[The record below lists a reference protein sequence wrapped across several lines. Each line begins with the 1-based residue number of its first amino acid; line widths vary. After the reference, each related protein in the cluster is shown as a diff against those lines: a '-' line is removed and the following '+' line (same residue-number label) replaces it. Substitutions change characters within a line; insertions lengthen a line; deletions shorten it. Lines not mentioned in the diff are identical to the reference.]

1 MRPRSASLLLLLL
14 TTWLLA
20 PAQDP
25 RSNEPKQRAKAA
37 RELGK
42 QGSQSIPQLRALLT
56 DPILDVRLEAV
67 KSIVEIGTQ
76 QSLDPL
82 VQATRD
88 ADAEVQIRAT
98 DGLVNFYLPGYVKT
112 GLTASIKRV
121 GSAIKG
127 KFTDTNDIVI
137 ATYIQVRPDVIEA
150 LGKLLR
156 GGDSPEA
163 RANAARAI
171 GILRGRAAVP
181 DLIEALRSKQ
191 DLTLY
196 ESLIALQK
204 IRDPASAKRITF
216 LLRDP
221 DEKVQVAALETAGL
235 LGNRE
240 ALPDLR
246 EALDRAHSNH
256 VRRAALTAIA
266 MLPEEANRQLYAKY
280 LQDRDDGLRGAAAE
294 GYARL
299 KNAGDLPLLETAFNE
314 ERKLSPRLSQAFALV
329 MLGKTELTE
338 FSPLQYLVNTLN
350 SSARRGESRALLIE
364 VARRKDVRASLEKF
378 LPRGTREEKL
388 YLAQILAVSGDK
400 DTLPALEG
408 LSNDTDTEVAQEAMR
423 AMRTLKARLP

>member
-1 MRPRSASLLLLLL
+1 M
-14 TTWLLA
+14 
-20 PAQDP
+20 
-25 RSNEPKQRAKAA
+25 PKQR
-37 RELGK
+37 
-42 QGSQSIPQLRALLT
+42 IH
-56 DPILDVRLEAV
+56 
-67 KSIVEIGTQ
+67 
-76 QSLDPL
+76 
-82 VQATRD
+82 
-88 ADAEVQIRAT
+88 
-98 DGLVNFYLPGYVKT
+98 
-112 GLTASIKRV
+112 
-121 GSAIKG
+121 
-127 KFTDTNDIVI
+127 
-137 ATYIQVRPDVIEA
+137 EA
-150 LGKLLR
+150 LR
-156 GGDSPEA
+156 GAILA
-163 RANAARAI
+163 RKSA
-171 GILRGRAAVP
+171 GIPL
-181 DLIEALRSKQ
+181 LIEALRSKQ

-329 MLGKTELTE
+329 MLGKTELAE

-364 VARRKDVRASLEKF
+364 VARRKDVRASLEKI